1 MRGQAAGSYPLITL
15 RAGLVRYRQG
25 ISNNEDRYLMLGL
38 SWRLRILVRKRKYIL
53 KERNEERI

>member
-25 ISNNEDRYLMLGL
+25 ISDEELRSFANTQNDR
-38 SWRLRILVRKRKYIL
+38 
-53 KERNEERI
+53 